1 MKRRLAAAA
10 AARSGGF
17 GRAFAGRLPQER
29 LYMKKPFMERVAAFI
44 VDRRYLFVVLFV
56 ALCIFSIFTSNGVD
70 VNEDL
75 TDYLPDDSETRQGL
89 QIMDREFLTYGDAR
103 VMVSNITYAKA
114 EELAEM
120 LRSVDGVKTV
130 TLENDQDHYNAASA
144 LFEVV
149 FDGEKLDNVSIQG
162 VENVRNALRDYD
174 TYIMTEVGNPTG
186 EILEKE
192 MQMVFVILVVIII
205 LVLLL
210 TSQTY
215 AEVPILLITFG
226 VSVWINKGTNYWFGE
241 ISFITNSIAAVLQ
254 LGLAIDYAIILC
266 HHYTEERAHNT
277 PRDAVVKALTV
288 AIPEIS
294 ASSLTTI
301 SGLLALAFM
310 KIKIGSDMSLVL
322 VKAILFSMLTVFLL
336 MPALLLLM
344 SPWLDK
350 THHRRFLPRID
361 GWGRFTI
368 KSRYI
373 VPPVFVVILIAAC
386 ILANHC
392 PYVFGYSTLDT
403 LKQNEYK
410 LSEKKIN
417 ATFGEVNQVA
427 LIIPFEDYESEA
439 KLVEDLKELNGIDH
453 LVALADTEA
462 KDGYMVTDSLTPR
475 QFAEL
480 TDIDISVSRAAYT
493 AYCTSNENFTQ
504 AIGQLVDLSNIDNC
518 TVPLIDMIK
527 FLYEQRDVYE
537 SRIDASLMDDL
548 EEMYDDLIDGE
559 RQLHTKDYSR
569 IILFLNL
576 PVESEE
582 TYDYLTVIKGVIG
595 KYYTESYFVGET
607 AKDKDF
613 SAAFSEDNMLISILT
628 IVFVVAILL
637 MTFKSVALPLLLILV
652 IQGSIWINFSFPTIL
667 HSNLY
672 FLAYLIVSA
681 IMMGANIDYAIVTT
695 SRFMEFKD
703 KMPKKDAIIETMN
716 LAFPTIITS
725 GLMMVIAGILI
736 GQMTSNAAIAGIGD
750 SLGRGTIIT
759 IIIVMF
765 ILPQI
770 LLLGEKVIDKTS
782 FDVPTPVSQ
791 HQSSGRVR
799 IDGMV
804 RGEIRGQIHGIVH
817 AYVDGDVNISLL
829 SGQTEP
835 DPGEDT
841 DPAPSPEPEA
851 EPEPEPGEE
860 AALQDEQPQEKE
872 AEAHEE

>member
-1 MKRRLAAAA
+1 
-10 AARSGGF
+10 
-17 GRAFAGRLPQER
+17 
-29 LYMKKPFMERVAAFI
+29 MKKPFMERVAAFI

-174 TYIMTEVGNPTG
+174 TDIMTEVGNPTG

-344 SPWLDK
+344 RPWLDK

-439 KLVEDLKELNGIDH
+439 KLVDDLKELNGVDH

-681 IMMGANIDYAIVTT
+681 IMMGANIDYAIVIS
-695 SRFMEFKD
+695 SRYLKLKET
-703 KMPKKDAIIETMN
+703 MPYKDAMIEALN
-716 LAFPTIITS
+716 LAFPTVVTS
-725 GLMMVIAGILI
+725 GSILAAAGISI
-736 GQMTSNAAIAGIGD
+736 GVLSSENTVASIGIC
-750 SLGRGTIIT
+750 LGRGTLLSMFL
-759 IIIVMF
+759 VMGV
-765 ILPQI
+765 LPQI
-770 LLLGEKVIDKTS
+770 LLLGDTIVEKTS
-782 FDVPTPVSQ
+782 FTIGHHVQTQ
-791 HQSSGRVR
+791 NLSGAMRVN
-799 IDGMV
+799 GHV
-804 RGEIRGQIHGIVH
+804 RGYINGYVDAEIRGIVNGTVS
-817 AYVDGDVNISLL
+817 ASIDIGAVETE
-829 SGQTEP
+829 GQPAVT
-835 DPGEDT
+835 DT
-841 DPAPSPEPEA
+841 ATPAPDV
-851 EPEPEPGEE
+851 PGKEDS
-860 AALQDEQPQEKE
+860 DEK
-872 AEAHEE
+872 

>member
-1 MKRRLAAAA
+1 
-10 AARSGGF
+10 
-17 GRAFAGRLPQER
+17 
-29 LYMKKPFMERVAAFI
+29 
-44 VDRRYLFVVLFV
+44 
-56 ALCIFSIFTSNGVD
+56 
-70 VNEDL
+70 
-75 TDYLPDDSETRQGL
+75 
-89 QIMDREFLTYGDAR
+89 
-103 VMVSNITYAKA
+103 
-114 EELAEM
+114 
-120 LRSVDGVKTV
+120 
-130 TLENDQDHYNAASA
+130 
-144 LFEVV
+144 
-149 FDGEKLDNVSIQG
+149 
-162 VENVRNALRDYD
+162 
-174 TYIMTEVGNPTG
+174 
-186 EILEKE
+186 
-192 MQMVFVILVVIII
+192 MVFIILVVIII

-373 VPPVFVVILIAAC
+373 VPPIFAVILIAAC

-439 KLVEDLKELNGIDH
+439 KLVDDLKELNGVDH

-681 IMMGANIDYAIVTT
+681 IMMGANIDYAIVIS
-695 SRFMEFKD
+695 SRYLKLKET
-703 KMPKKDAIIETMN
+703 MPYKDAMIEALN
-716 LAFPTIITS
+716 LAFPTVVTS
-725 GLMMVIAGILI
+725 GSILAAAGISI
-736 GQMTSNAAIAGIGD
+736 GVLSSENTVASIGIC
-750 SLGRGTIIT
+750 LGRGTLLSMFL
-759 IIIVMF
+759 VMGV
-765 ILPQI
+765 LPQI
-770 LLLGEKVIDKTS
+770 LLLGDTIVEKTS
-782 FDVPTPVSQ
+782 FTIGHHVQTQ
-791 HQSSGRVR
+791 NLSGAMRVN
-799 IDGMV
+799 GHV
-804 RGEIRGQIHGIVH
+804 RGYINGYVDAEIRGIVNGTVS
-817 AYVDGDVNISLL
+817 ASIDIGAVETE
-829 SGQTEP
+829 GQPAVT
-835 DPGEDT
+835 DT
-841 DPAPSPEPEA
+841 ATPAPDV
-851 EPEPEPGEE
+851 PGKEDS
-860 AALQDEQPQEKE
+860 DEK
-872 AEAHEE
+872 

>member
-373 VPPVFVVILIAAC
+373 VPPIFAVILIAAC

-439 KLVEDLKELNGIDH
+439 KLVEDLKELNGVDH

-681 IMMGANIDYAIVTT
+681 IMMGANIDYAIVIS
-695 SRFMEFKD
+695 SRYLKLKET
-703 KMPKKDAIIETMN
+703 MPYKDAMIEALN
-716 LAFPTIITS
+716 LAFPTVVTS
-725 GLMMVIAGILI
+725 GSILAAAGISI
-736 GQMTSNAAIAGIGD
+736 GVLSSENTVASIGIC
-750 SLGRGTIIT
+750 LGRGTLLSMFL
-759 IIIVMF
+759 VMGV
-765 ILPQI
+765 LPQI
-770 LLLGEKVIDKTS
+770 LLLGDTIVEKTS
-782 FDVPTPVSQ
+782 FTIGHHVQTQ
-791 HQSSGRVR
+791 NLSGAMRVN
-799 IDGMV
+799 GHV
-804 RGEIRGQIHGIVH
+804 RGYINGYVDAEIRGIVNGTVS
-817 AYVDGDVNISLL
+817 ASIDIGAVETE
-829 SGQTEP
+829 GQPAVT
-835 DPGEDT
+835 DT
-841 DPAPSPEPEA
+841 ATPAPDV
-851 EPEPEPGEE
+851 PGKEDC
-860 AALQDEQPQEKE
+860 DEK
-872 AEAHEE
+872 

>member
-192 MQMVFVILVVIII
+192 MQMVFIILVVIII

-373 VPPVFVVILIAAC
+373 VPPVFAVILIAAC

-439 KLVEDLKELNGIDH
+439 KLVEDLKELNGVDH

-681 IMMGANIDYAIVTT
+681 IMMGANIDYAIVIS
-695 SRFMEFKD
+695 SRYLKLKET
-703 KMPKKDAIIETMN
+703 MPYKDAMIEALN
-716 LAFPTIITS
+716 LAFPTVVTS
-725 GLMMVIAGILI
+725 GSILAAAGISI
-736 GQMTSNAAIAGIGD
+736 GVLSSENTVASIGIC
-750 SLGRGTIIT
+750 LGRGTLLSMFL
-759 IIIVMF
+759 VMGV
-765 ILPQI
+765 LPQI
-770 LLLGEKVIDKTS
+770 LLLGDTIVEKTS
-782 FDVPTPVSQ
+782 FTIGHHVQTQ
-791 HQSSGRVR
+791 NLSGAMRVN
-799 IDGMV
+799 GHV
-804 RGEIRGQIHGIVH
+804 RGYINGYVDAEIRGIVNGTVS
-817 AYVDGDVNISLL
+817 ASIDIGAVETE
-829 SGQTEP
+829 GQPAVT
-835 DPGEDT
+835 DT
-841 DPAPSPEPEA
+841 ATPAPDV
-851 EPEPEPGEE
+851 PGKEDS
-860 AALQDEQPQEKE
+860 DEK
-872 AEAHEE
+872 

>member
-130 TLENDQDHYNAASA
+130 TLGNDQDHYNAASA

-427 LIIPFEDYESEA
+427 LIIPFEDYESET

-681 IMMGANIDYAIVTT
+681 IMMGANIDYAIVIS
-695 SRFMEFKD
+695 SRYLKLKET
-703 KMPKKDAIIETMN
+703 MPYKDAMIEALN
-716 LAFPTIITS
+716 LAFPTVVTS
-725 GLMMVIAGILI
+725 GSILAAAGISI
-736 GQMTSNAAIAGIGD
+736 GVLSSENTVASIGIC
-750 SLGRGTIIT
+750 LGRGTLLSMFL
-759 IIIVMF
+759 VMGV
-765 ILPQI
+765 LPQI
-770 LLLGEKVIDKTS
+770 LLLGDTIVEKTS
-782 FDVPTPVSQ
+782 FTIGHHVQTQ
-791 HQSSGRVR
+791 NLSGAMRVN
-799 IDGMV
+799 GHV
-804 RGEIRGQIHGIVH
+804 RGYINGYVDAEIRGIVNGTVS
-817 AYVDGDVNISLL
+817 ASIDIGAVETE
-829 SGQTEP
+829 GQPAVT
-835 DPGEDT
+835 DT
-841 DPAPSPEPEA
+841 ATPAPDV
-851 EPEPEPGEE
+851 PGKEDS
-860 AALQDEQPQEKE
+860 DEK
-872 AEAHEE
+872 

>member
-17 GRAFAGRLPQER
+17 GRAFAERLPQER

-373 VPPVFVVILIAAC
+373 VPPIFAVILIAAC

-427 LIIPFEDYESEA
+427 LIIPFEDYESET

-681 IMMGANIDYAIVTT
+681 IMMGANIDYAIVIS
-695 SRFMEFKD
+695 SRYLKLKET
-703 KMPKKDAIIETMN
+703 MPYKDAMIEALN
-716 LAFPTIITS
+716 LAFPTVVTS
-725 GLMMVIAGILI
+725 GSILAAAGISI
-736 GQMTSNAAIAGIGD
+736 GVLSSENTVASIGIC
-750 SLGRGTIIT
+750 LGRGTLLSMFL
-759 IIIVMF
+759 VMGV
-765 ILPQI
+765 LPQI
-770 LLLGEKVIDKTS
+770 LLLGDTIVEKTS
-782 FDVPTPVSQ
+782 FTIGHHVQTQ
-791 HQSSGRVR
+791 NLSGAMRVN
-799 IDGMV
+799 GHV
-804 RGEIRGQIHGIVH
+804 RGYINGYVDAEIRGIVNGTVS
-817 AYVDGDVNISLL
+817 ASIDIGAVETE
-829 SGQTEP
+829 GQPAVT
-835 DPGEDT
+835 DT
-841 DPAPSPEPEA
+841 ATPAPDV
-851 EPEPEPGEE
+851 PGKEDS
-860 AALQDEQPQEKE
+860 DEK
-872 AEAHEE
+872 

>member
-120 LRSVDGVKTV
+120 LRSVEGVKTV

-192 MQMVFVILVVIII
+192 MQMVFIILVVIII

-241 ISFITNSIAAVLQ
+241 ISFITNSVAAVLQ

-439 KLVEDLKELNGIDH
+439 KLVDDLKELNGVDH
-453 LVALADTEA
+453 LVALAETEA

-681 IMMGANIDYAIVTT
+681 IMMGANIDYAIVIS
-695 SRFMEFKD
+695 SRYLKLKET
-703 KMPKKDAIIETMN
+703 MPYKDAMIEALN
-716 LAFPTIITS
+716 LAFPTVVTS
-725 GLMMVIAGILI
+725 GSILAAAGISI
-736 GQMTSNAAIAGIGD
+736 GVLSSENTVASIGIC
-750 SLGRGTIIT
+750 LGRGTLLSMFL
-759 IIIVMF
+759 VMGV
-765 ILPQI
+765 LPQI
-770 LLLGEKVIDKTS
+770 LLLGDTIVEKTS
-782 FDVPTPVSQ
+782 FTIGHHVQTQ
-791 HQSSGRVR
+791 NLSGAMRVN
-799 IDGMV
+799 GHV
-804 RGEIRGQIHGIVH
+804 RGYINGYVDAEIRGIVNGTVS
-817 AYVDGDVNISLL
+817 ASIDIGAVETE
-829 SGQTEP
+829 GQPAVT
-835 DPGEDT
+835 DT
-841 DPAPSPEPEA
+841 ATPAPDV
-851 EPEPEPGEE
+851 PGKEDS
-860 AALQDEQPQEKE
+860 DEK
-872 AEAHEE
+872 

>member
-373 VPPVFVVILIAAC
+373 VPPIFAVILIAAC

-439 KLVEDLKELNGIDH
+439 KLVEDLKELNGVDH

-681 IMMGANIDYAIVTT
+681 IMMGANIDYAIVIS
-695 SRFMEFKD
+695 SRYLKLKET
-703 KMPKKDAIIETMN
+703 MPYKDAMIEALN
-716 LAFPTIITS
+716 LAFPTVVTS
-725 GLMMVIAGILI
+725 GSILAAAGISI
-736 GQMTSNAAIAGIGD
+736 GVLSSENTVASIGIC
-750 SLGRGTIIT
+750 LGRGTLLSMFL
-759 IIIVMF
+759 VMGV
-765 ILPQI
+765 LPQI
-770 LLLGEKVIDKTS
+770 LLLGDTIVEKTS
-782 FDVPTPVSQ
+782 FTIGHHVQTQ
-791 HQSSGRVR
+791 NLSGAMRVN
-799 IDGMV
+799 GHV
-804 RGEIRGQIHGIVH
+804 RGYINGYVDAEIRGIVNGTVS
-817 AYVDGDVNISLL
+817 ASIDIGAVETE
-829 SGQTEP
+829 GQPAVT
-835 DPGEDT
+835 DT
-841 DPAPSPEPEA
+841 ATPAPDV
-851 EPEPEPGEE
+851 PGKEDS
-860 AALQDEQPQEKE
+860 DEK
-872 AEAHEE
+872 

>member
-186 EILEKE
+186 EILGKE
-192 MQMVFVILVVIII
+192 MQMVFIILVVIII

-373 VPPVFVVILIAAC
+373 VPPVFAVILIAAC

-439 KLVEDLKELNGIDH
+439 KLVDDLKELNGIDH

-681 IMMGANIDYAIVTT
+681 IMMGANIDYAIVIS
-695 SRFMEFKD
+695 SRYLKLKET
-703 KMPKKDAIIETMN
+703 MPYKDAMIEALN
-716 LAFPTIITS
+716 LAFPTVVTS
-725 GLMMVIAGILI
+725 GSILAAAGISI
-736 GQMTSNAAIAGIGD
+736 GVLSSENTVASIGIC
-750 SLGRGTIIT
+750 LGRGTLLSMFL
-759 IIIVMF
+759 VMGV
-765 ILPQI
+765 LPQI
-770 LLLGEKVIDKTS
+770 LLLGDTIVEKTS
-782 FDVPTPVSQ
+782 FTIGHHVQTQ
-791 HQSSGRVR
+791 NLSGAMRVN
-799 IDGMV
+799 GHV
-804 RGEIRGQIHGIVH
+804 RGYINGYVDAEIRGIVNGTVS
-817 AYVDGDVNISLL
+817 ASIDIGAVETE
-829 SGQTEP
+829 GQPAVT
-835 DPGEDT
+835 DT
-841 DPAPSPEPEA
+841 ATPAPDV
-851 EPEPEPGEE
+851 PGKEDS
-860 AALQDEQPQEKE
+860 DEK
-872 AEAHEE
+872 

>member
-373 VPPVFVVILIAAC
+373 VPPIFAVILIAAC

-439 KLVEDLKELNGIDH
+439 KLVDDLKELNGVDH

-548 EEMYDDLIDGE
+548 EEMYDDLIDGG

-681 IMMGANIDYAIVTT
+681 IMMGANIDYAIVIS
-695 SRFMEFKD
+695 SRYLKLKET
-703 KMPKKDAIIETMN
+703 MPYKDAMIEALN
-716 LAFPTIITS
+716 LAFPTVVTS
-725 GLMMVIAGILI
+725 GSILAAAGISI
-736 GQMTSNAAIAGIGD
+736 GVLSSENTVASIGIC
-750 SLGRGTIIT
+750 LGRGTLLSMFL
-759 IIIVMF
+759 VMGV
-765 ILPQI
+765 LPQI
-770 LLLGEKVIDKTS
+770 LLLGDTIVEKTS
-782 FDVPTPVSQ
+782 FTIGHHVQTQ
-791 HQSSGRVR
+791 NLSGAMRVN
-799 IDGMV
+799 GHV
-804 RGEIRGQIHGIVH
+804 RGYINGYVDAEIRGIVH
-817 AYVDGDVNISLL
+817 GTVRASIDIGAVA
-829 SGQTEP
+829 TEGPPAVP
-835 DPGEDT
+835 DT
-841 DPAPSPEPEA
+841 ATPAPDV
-851 EPEPEPGEE
+851 PGKE
-860 AALQDEQPQEKE
+860 DSNEK
-872 AEAHEE
+872 

>member
-373 VPPVFVVILIAAC
+373 VPPIFAVILIAAC

-427 LIIPFEDYESEA
+427 LIIPFEDYESET

-681 IMMGANIDYAIVTT
+681 IMMGANIDYAIVIS
-695 SRFMEFKD
+695 SRYLKLKET
-703 KMPKKDAIIETMN
+703 MPYKDAMIEALN
-716 LAFPTIITS
+716 LAFPTVVTS
-725 GLMMVIAGILI
+725 GSILAAAGISI
-736 GQMTSNAAIAGIGD
+736 GVLSSENTVASIGIC
-750 SLGRGTIIT
+750 LGRGTLLSMFL
-759 IIIVMF
+759 VMGV
-765 ILPQI
+765 LPQI
-770 LLLGEKVIDKTS
+770 LLLGDTIVEKTS
-782 FDVPTPVSQ
+782 FTIGHHVQTQ
-791 HQSSGRVR
+791 NLSGAMRVN
-799 IDGMV
+799 GHV
-804 RGEIRGQIHGIVH
+804 RGYINGYVDAEIRGIVNGTVS
-817 AYVDGDVNISLL
+817 ASIDIGAVETE
-829 SGQTEP
+829 GQPAVT
-835 DPGEDT
+835 DT
-841 DPAPSPEPEA
+841 ATPAPDV
-851 EPEPEPGEE
+851 PGKEDS
-860 AALQDEQPQEKE
+860 DEK
-872 AEAHEE
+872 

>member
-192 MQMVFVILVVIII
+192 MQMVFIILVVIII

-439 KLVEDLKELNGIDH
+439 KLVDDLKELNGIDH

-681 IMMGANIDYAIVTT
+681 IMMGANIDYAIVIS
-695 SRFMEFKD
+695 SRYLKLKET
-703 KMPKKDAIIETMN
+703 MPYKDAMIEALN
-716 LAFPTIITS
+716 LAFPTVVTS
-725 GLMMVIAGILI
+725 GSILAAAGISI
-736 GQMTSNAAIAGIGD
+736 GVLSSENTVASIGIC
-750 SLGRGTIIT
+750 LGRGTLLSMFL
-759 IIIVMF
+759 VMGV
-765 ILPQI
+765 LPQI
-770 LLLGEKVIDKTS
+770 LLLGDTIVEKTS
-782 FDVPTPVSQ
+782 FTIGHHVQTQ
-791 HQSSGRVR
+791 NLSGAMRVN
-799 IDGMV
+799 GHV
-804 RGEIRGQIHGIVH
+804 RGYINGYVDAEIRGIVNGTVS
-817 AYVDGDVNISLL
+817 ASIDIGAVETE
-829 SGQTEP
+829 GQPAVT
-835 DPGEDT
+835 DT
-841 DPAPSPEPEA
+841 ATPAPDV
-851 EPEPEPGEE
+851 PGKEDC
-860 AALQDEQPQEKE
+860 DEK
-872 AEAHEE
+872 

>member
-1 MKRRLAAAA
+1 
-10 AARSGGF
+10 
-17 GRAFAGRLPQER
+17 
-29 LYMKKPFMERVAAFI
+29 MKKPFMERVAAFI
-44 VDRRYLFVVLFV
+44 VDRRYLLVVLFV

-439 KLVEDLKELNGIDH
+439 KLVDDLKELNGVDH

-681 IMMGANIDYAIVTT
+681 IMMGANIDYAIVIS
-695 SRFMEFKD
+695 SRYLKLKET
-703 KMPKKDAIIETMN
+703 MPYKDAMIEALN
-716 LAFPTIITS
+716 LAFPTVVTS
-725 GLMMVIAGILI
+725 GSILAAAGISI
-736 GQMTSNAAIAGIGD
+736 GVLSSENTVASIGIC
-750 SLGRGTIIT
+750 LGRGTLLSMFL
-759 IIIVMF
+759 VMGV
-765 ILPQI
+765 LPQI
-770 LLLGEKVIDKTS
+770 LLLGDTIVEKTS
-782 FDVPTPVSQ
+782 FTIGHHVQTQ
-791 HQSSGRVR
+791 NLSGAMRVN
-799 IDGMV
+799 GHV
-804 RGEIRGQIHGIVH
+804 RGYINGYVDAEIRGIVNGTVS
-817 AYVDGDVNISLL
+817 ASIDIGAVETE
-829 SGQTEP
+829 GQPAVT
-835 DPGEDT
+835 DT
-841 DPAPSPEPEA
+841 ATPAPDV
-851 EPEPEPGEE
+851 PGKEDS
-860 AALQDEQPQEKE
+860 DEK
-872 AEAHEE
+872 

>member
-1 MKRRLAAAA
+1 
-10 AARSGGF
+10 
-17 GRAFAGRLPQER
+17 
-29 LYMKKPFMERVAAFI
+29 MKKPFMERVAAFI

-89 QIMDREFLTYGDAR
+89 QIMDREFITYGDAR

-192 MQMVFVILVVIII
+192 MQMVFIILVVIII

-373 VPPVFVVILIAAC
+373 VPPIFAVILIAAC

-427 LIIPFEDYESEA
+427 LIIPFEDYESET

-613 SAAFSEDNMLISILT
+613 SAAFSEDNMLIGILT

-681 IMMGANIDYAIVTT
+681 IMMGANIDYAIVIS
-695 SRFMEFKD
+695 SRYLKLKET
-703 KMPKKDAIIETMN
+703 MPYKDAMIEALN
-716 LAFPTIITS
+716 LAFPTVVTS
-725 GLMMVIAGILI
+725 GSILAAAGISI
-736 GQMTSNAAIAGIGD
+736 GVLSSENTVASIGIC
-750 SLGRGTIIT
+750 LGRGTLLSMFL
-759 IIIVMF
+759 VMGV
-765 ILPQI
+765 LPQI
-770 LLLGEKVIDKTS
+770 LLLGDTIVEKTS
-782 FDVPTPVSQ
+782 FTIGHHVQTQ
-791 HQSSGRVR
+791 NLSGAMRVN
-799 IDGMV
+799 GHV
-804 RGEIRGQIHGIVH
+804 RGYINGYVDAEIRGIVNGTVS
-817 AYVDGDVNISLL
+817 ASIDIGAVETE
-829 SGQTEP
+829 GQPAVT
-835 DPGEDT
+835 DT
-841 DPAPSPEPEA
+841 ATPAPDV
-851 EPEPEPGEE
+851 PGKEDS
-860 AALQDEQPQEKE
+860 DEK
-872 AEAHEE
+872 

>member
-192 MQMVFVILVVIII
+192 MQMVFIILVVIII

-439 KLVEDLKELNGIDH
+439 KLVDDLKELNGVDH

-681 IMMGANIDYAIVTT
+681 IMMGANIDYAIVIS
-695 SRFMEFKD
+695 SRYLKLKET
-703 KMPKKDAIIETMN
+703 MPYKDAMIEALN
-716 LAFPTIITS
+716 LAFPTVVTS
-725 GLMMVIAGILI
+725 GSILAAAGISI
-736 GQMTSNAAIAGIGD
+736 GVLSSENTVASIGIC
-750 SLGRGTIIT
+750 LGRGTLLSMFL
-759 IIIVMF
+759 VMGV
-765 ILPQI
+765 LPQI
-770 LLLGEKVIDKTS
+770 LLLGDTIVEKTS
-782 FDVPTPVSQ
+782 FTIGHHVQTQ
-791 HQSSGRVR
+791 NLSGAMRVN
-799 IDGMV
+799 GHV
-804 RGEIRGQIHGIVH
+804 RGYINGYVDAEIRGIVNGTVS
-817 AYVDGDVNISLL
+817 ASIDIGAVETE
-829 SGQTEP
+829 GQPAVT
-835 DPGEDT
+835 DT
-841 DPAPSPEPEA
+841 ATPAPDV
-851 EPEPEPGEE
+851 PGKE
-860 AALQDEQPQEKE
+860 DSNEK
-872 AEAHEE
+872 

>member
-192 MQMVFVILVVIII
+192 MQMVFIILVVIII

-373 VPPVFVVILIAAC
+373 VPPVFAVILIAAC

-439 KLVEDLKELNGIDH
+439 KLVNDLKELNGVDH

-681 IMMGANIDYAIVTT
+681 IMMGANIDYAIVIS
-695 SRFMEFKD
+695 SRYLKLKET
-703 KMPKKDAIIETMN
+703 MPYKDAMIEALN
-716 LAFPTIITS
+716 LAFPTVVTS
-725 GLMMVIAGILI
+725 GSILAAAGISI
-736 GQMTSNAAIAGIGD
+736 GVLSSENTVASIGIC
-750 SLGRGTIIT
+750 LGRGTLLSMFL
-759 IIIVMF
+759 VMGV
-765 ILPQI
+765 LPQI
-770 LLLGEKVIDKTS
+770 LLLGDTIVEKTS
-782 FDVPTPVSQ
+782 FTIGHHVQTQ
-791 HQSSGRVR
+791 NLSGAMRVN
-799 IDGMV
+799 GHV
-804 RGEIRGQIHGIVH
+804 RGYINGYVDAEIRGIVNGTVS
-817 AYVDGDVNISLL
+817 ASIDIGAVETE
-829 SGQTEP
+829 GQPAVT
-835 DPGEDT
+835 DT
-841 DPAPSPEPEA
+841 ATPAPDV
-851 EPEPEPGEE
+851 PGKEDC
-860 AALQDEQPQEKE
+860 DEK
-872 AEAHEE
+872 

>member
-1 MKRRLAAAA
+1 
-10 AARSGGF
+10 
-17 GRAFAGRLPQER
+17 
-29 LYMKKPFMERVAAFI
+29 MKKPFMERVAAFI

-439 KLVEDLKELNGIDH
+439 KLVDDLKELNGVDH

-681 IMMGANIDYAIVTT
+681 IMMGANIDYAIVIS
-695 SRFMEFKD
+695 SRYLKLKET
-703 KMPKKDAIIETMN
+703 MPYKDAMIEALN
-716 LAFPTIITS
+716 LAFPTVVTS
-725 GLMMVIAGILI
+725 GSILAAAGISI
-736 GQMTSNAAIAGIGD
+736 GVLSSENTVASIGIC
-750 SLGRGTIIT
+750 LGRGTLLSMFL
-759 IIIVMF
+759 VMGV
-765 ILPQI
+765 LPQI
-770 LLLGEKVIDKTS
+770 LLLGDTIVEKTS
-782 FDVPTPVSQ
+782 FTIGHHVQTQ
-791 HQSSGRVR
+791 NLSGAMRVN
-799 IDGMV
+799 GHV
-804 RGEIRGQIHGIVH
+804 RGYINGYVDAEIRGIVNGTVS
-817 AYVDGDVNISLL
+817 ASIDIGAVETE
-829 SGQTEP
+829 GQPAVT
-835 DPGEDT
+835 DT
-841 DPAPSPEPEA
+841 ATPAPDV
-851 EPEPEPGEE
+851 PGKEDS
-860 AALQDEQPQEKE
+860 DEK
-872 AEAHEE
+872 

>member
-1 MKRRLAAAA
+1 
-10 AARSGGF
+10 
-17 GRAFAGRLPQER
+17 
-29 LYMKKPFMERVAAFI
+29 MKKPFMERVSAFI

-241 ISFITNSIAAVLQ
+241 ISFITNSVAAVLQ

-439 KLVEDLKELNGIDH
+439 KLVDDLKELNGIDH

-681 IMMGANIDYAIVTT
+681 IMMGANIDYAIVIS
-695 SRFMEFKD
+695 SRYLKLKET
-703 KMPKKDAIIETMN
+703 MPYKDAMIEALN
-716 LAFPTIITS
+716 LAFPTVVTS
-725 GLMMVIAGILI
+725 GSILAAAGISI
-736 GQMTSNAAIAGIGD
+736 GVLSSENTVASIGIC
-750 SLGRGTIIT
+750 LGRGTLLSMFL
-759 IIIVMF
+759 VMGV
-765 ILPQI
+765 LPQI
-770 LLLGEKVIDKTS
+770 LLLGDTIVEKTS
-782 FDVPTPVSQ
+782 FTIGHHVQTQ
-791 HQSSGRVR
+791 NLSGAMRVN
-799 IDGMV
+799 GHV
-804 RGEIRGQIHGIVH
+804 RGYINGYVDAEIRGIVNGTVS
-817 AYVDGDVNISLL
+817 ASIDIGAVETE
-829 SGQTEP
+829 GQPAVT
-835 DPGEDT
+835 DT
-841 DPAPSPEPEA
+841 ATPAPDV
-851 EPEPEPGEE
+851 PGKEDS
-860 AALQDEQPQEKE
+860 DEK
-872 AEAHEE
+872 

>member
-373 VPPVFVVILIAAC
+373 VPPIFAVILIAAC

-439 KLVEDLKELNGIDH
+439 KLVDDLKELNGVDH

-681 IMMGANIDYAIVTT
+681 IMMGANIDYAIVIS
-695 SRFMEFKD
+695 SRYLKLKET
-703 KMPKKDAIIETMN
+703 MPYKDAMIEALN
-716 LAFPTIITS
+716 LAFPTVVTS
-725 GLMMVIAGILI
+725 GSILAAAGISI
-736 GQMTSNAAIAGIGD
+736 GVLSSENTVASIGIC
-750 SLGRGTIIT
+750 LGRGTLLSMFL
-759 IIIVMF
+759 VMGV
-765 ILPQI
+765 LPQI
-770 LLLGEKVIDKTS
+770 LLLGDTIVEKTS
-782 FDVPTPVSQ
+782 FTIGHHVQTQ
-791 HQSSGRVR
+791 NLSGAMRVN
-799 IDGMV
+799 GHV
-804 RGEIRGQIHGIVH
+804 RGYINGYVDAEIRGIVNGTVS
-817 AYVDGDVNISLL
+817 ASIDIGAVETE
-829 SGQTEP
+829 GQPAVT
-835 DPGEDT
+835 DT
-841 DPAPSPEPEA
+841 ATPAPDV
-851 EPEPEPGEE
+851 PGKE
-860 AALQDEQPQEKE
+860 DSNEK
-872 AEAHEE
+872 

>member
-75 TDYLPDDSETRQGL
+75 TDYLPDDSETQQGL

-130 TLENDQDHYNAASA
+130 TLGNDQDHYNAASA

-681 IMMGANIDYAIVTT
+681 IMMGANIDYAIVIS
-695 SRFMEFKD
+695 SRYLKLKET
-703 KMPKKDAIIETMN
+703 MPYKDAMIEALN
-716 LAFPTIITS
+716 LAFPTVVTS
-725 GLMMVIAGILI
+725 GSILAAAGISI
-736 GQMTSNAAIAGIGD
+736 GVLSSENTVASIGIC
-750 SLGRGTIIT
+750 LGRGTLLSMFL
-759 IIIVMF
+759 VMGV
-765 ILPQI
+765 LPQI
-770 LLLGEKVIDKTS
+770 LLLGDTIVEKTS
-782 FDVPTPVSQ
+782 FTIGHHVQTQ
-791 HQSSGRVR
+791 NLSGAMRVN
-799 IDGMV
+799 GHV
-804 RGEIRGQIHGIVH
+804 RGYINGYVDAEIRGIVNGTVS
-817 AYVDGDVNISLL
+817 ASIDIGAVETE
-829 SGQTEP
+829 GQPAVT
-835 DPGEDT
+835 DT
-841 DPAPSPEPEA
+841 ATPAPDV
-851 EPEPEPGEE
+851 PGKEDS
-860 AALQDEQPQEKE
+860 DEK
-872 AEAHEE
+872 